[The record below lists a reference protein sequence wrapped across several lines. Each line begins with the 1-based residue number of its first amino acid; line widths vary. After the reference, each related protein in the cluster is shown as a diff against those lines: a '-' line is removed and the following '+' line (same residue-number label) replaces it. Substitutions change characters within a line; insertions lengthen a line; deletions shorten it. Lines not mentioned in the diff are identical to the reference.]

1 MQMSAS
7 IIMPVM
13 SSLSVSMMID
23 AAMPSARKRAIV
35 NVQYLIVLKAFTDDA
50 ENALCWL
57 MLIKRR
63 YNAM

>member
-1 MQMSAS
+1 
-7 IIMPVM
+7 MPVM

-23 AAMPSARKRAIV
+23 AAMLSARKRAIV
-35 NVQYLIVLKAFTDDA
+35 NAQYLIVLKAFTDDA

-63 YNAM
+63 YNVM